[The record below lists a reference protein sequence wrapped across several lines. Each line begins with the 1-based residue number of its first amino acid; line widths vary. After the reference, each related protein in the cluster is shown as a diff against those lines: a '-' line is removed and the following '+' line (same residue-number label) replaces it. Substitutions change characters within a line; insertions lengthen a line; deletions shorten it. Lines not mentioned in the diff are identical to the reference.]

1 MAKCT
6 GKLAST
12 ATIGLLLVILPVIS
26 LLLNP
31 MRLIVNY
38 ATRVN
43 KGSFMLETFQKE
55 VEGAHLSLYVFNIT
69 NSDRFMTGQDDK
81 LKVEEIGPFTYA
93 EIRHNVDVDLNEEE
107 GVMWFTPQMKLRFV
121 PEKSIS
127 KPEFLNITVPNLAL
141 LSATS
146 LISQY
151 PSLIREG
158 YNLFVRH
165 LKSQPVISLDV
176 HSYLWGY
183 PDPLIAMAQK
193 LVPGLINFD
202 SFGIADRLYENSTM
216 YRMKVGIRDEDR
228 FSVKELKKF
237 RRKDYNNTDVEP
249 LESIYR
255 LGVCRTFDLVFQE
268 TKTMEYG
275 FDAWKYRIN
284 NATFTRD
291 CSRGFCGM
299 MDLSKCTLGI
309 PIGMSKAHFLHADPA
324 IYHRVEGM
332 KPNAEAHD
340 SYFLV
345 EPTVG
350 ITLSAALALQM
361 NVNLGNI
368 TFNEATASF
377 SNMVVPVV
385 YIKVIQQ
392 DCFETIKD
400 ILRIIHITG
409 PTVLLVLEIILFIV
423 GIGLL
428 AYSVV
433 IYKKSCAHH
442 KKKCLKEKQTAPLI
456 TYLKN

>member
-1 MAKCT
+1 
-6 GKLAST
+6 
-12 ATIGLLLVILPVIS
+12 
-26 LLLNP
+26 
-31 MRLIVNY
+31 
-38 ATRVN
+38 
-43 KGSFMLETFQKE
+43 
-55 VEGAHLSLYVFNIT
+55 
-69 NSDRFMTGQDDK
+69 
-81 LKVEEIGPFTYA
+81 
-93 EIRHNVDVDLNEEE
+93 
-107 GVMWFTPQMKLRFV
+107 
-121 PEKSIS
+121 
-127 KPEFLNITVPNLAL
+127 
-141 LSATS
+141 
-146 LISQY
+146 
-151 PSLIREG
+151 
-158 YNLFVRH
+158 
-165 LKSQPVISLDV
+165 
-176 HSYLWGY
+176 
-183 PDPLIAMAQK
+183 MAQK

-249 LESIYR
+249 LESYTFENTYEGVAYPSGLSLQTPISIYR

-324 IYHRVEGM
+324 IYQRVEGM

-377 SNMVVPVV
+377 SNMVLPVV

-442 KKKCLKEKQTAPLI
+442 KKCLKEKQTAPLI